1 LRVQEPLVDASF
13 SSTRESHQIRVVT
26 FNIWFSHMFRVERAI
41 ALIDLCASHEADVLC
56 LQEGVCD
63 SDTSCTHAAIDG
75 LTVHWLIDWF
85 YAQ

>member
-1 LRVQEPLVDASF
+1 
-13 SSTRESHQIRVVT
+13 
-26 FNIWFSHMFRVERAI
+26 MFRVERAI

-75 LTVHWLIDWF
+75 LTVHWLID
-85 YAQ
+85 